1 MDAGVASVLVVIVG
15 LAAIAVVAAV
25 ITGIRVYGE
34 RRGRREKIRSDM
46 RRHLR
51 QRSLG

>member
-1 MDAGVASVLVVIVG
+1 MDAGVASVLVMIVG
-15 LAAIAVVAAV
+15 TAAIAVTAAV
-25 ITGIRVYGE
+25 IAGIRAYRE
-34 RRGRREKIRSDM
+34 RRRRLAEIRSDM